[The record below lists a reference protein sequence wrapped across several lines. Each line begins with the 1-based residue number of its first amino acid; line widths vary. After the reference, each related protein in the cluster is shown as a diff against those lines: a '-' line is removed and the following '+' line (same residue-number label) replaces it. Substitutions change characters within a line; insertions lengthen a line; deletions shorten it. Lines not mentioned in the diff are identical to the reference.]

1 MKLRCFDSISRDD
14 LLQLEEDN
22 AKASSRTPLQSL
34 LSTDPDRLLA
44 GDNGIIAN
52 PHYTDHTTQLNPITC
67 ALTRDKGIEPRQQ
80 NTQAY
85 WEHSPNATSSTGEPF
100 KVVAEQH
107 ELAGATA
114 AADKNLAMVML
125 AVQHTIGRIDLVRFT
140 DGALFPDPNEH
151 GKALHV
157 GWGMVRGATQRGTP
171 IDGMSRYT
179 GNALSRLATIGRAE
193 LTAVV
198 HAMLD
203 LQTYSNYRLEQTQDG
218 TANMII
224 CMDSDSCAQEMEST
238 LRAGD
243 HESLTKC
250 DDAQLIETIDNLRA
264 DLHHRGCKMILVK
277 VPGHA
282 REEFGIEANTQQAY
296 ADATAKAA
304 AHLTTH
310 VDPPLTVKRGPH
322 ILAAQEDPNHTGT
335 DPNTGFSTIGTG
347 TRTSKWVARGVQS
360 TLTLKAIRR
369 DDATHDATTGRSAID
384 RIITGAD
391 PKLAPAPSSQPKA
404 LPLHPTAR
412 HPACT
417 AQTHSPTPPP
427 PPCASTYPPTHACG
441 AS

>member
-1 MKLRCFDSISRDD
+1 
-14 LLQLEEDN
+14 
-22 AKASSRTPLQSL
+22 
-34 LSTDPDRLLA
+34 
-44 GDNGIIAN
+44 
-52 PHYTDHTTQLNPITC
+52 
-67 ALTRDKGIEPRQQ
+67 
-80 NTQAY
+80 
-85 WEHSPNATSSTGEPF
+85 
-100 KVVAEQH
+100 
-107 ELAGATA
+107 
-114 AADKNLAMVML
+114 
-125 AVQHTIGRIDLVRFT
+125 
-140 DGALFPDPNEH
+140 
-151 GKALHV
+151 
-157 GWGMVRGATQRGTP
+157 
-171 IDGMSRYT
+171 
-179 GNALSRLATIGRAE
+179 
-193 LTAVV
+193 
-198 HAMLD
+198 
-203 LQTYSNYRLEQTQDG
+203 
-218 TANMII
+218 MII

-360 TLTLKAIRR
+360 TLTLKAIRK

>member
-1 MKLRCFDSISRDD
+1 MHGLR
-14 LLQLEEDN
+14 Q
-22 AKASSRTPLQSL
+22 
-34 LSTDPDRLLA
+34 
-44 GDNGIIAN
+44 
-52 PHYTDHTTQLNPITC
+52 
-67 ALTRDKGIEPRQQ
+67 
-80 NTQAY
+80 
-85 WEHSPNATSSTGEPF
+85 
-100 KVVAEQH
+100 
-107 ELAGATA
+107 
-114 AADKNLAMVML
+114 
-125 AVQHTIGRIDLVRFT
+125 
-140 DGALFPDPNEH
+140 
-151 GKALHV
+151 
-157 GWGMVRGATQRGTP
+157 
-171 IDGMSRYT
+171 
-179 GNALSRLATIGRAE
+179 
-193 LTAVV
+193 
-198 HAMLD
+198 
-203 LQTYSNYRLEQTQDG
+203 
-218 TANMII
+218 
-224 CMDSDSCAQEMEST
+224 

-243 HESLTKC
+243 GEHPPSRRPRESLTKC

-417 AQTHSPTPPP
+417 AQTHSPT
-427 PPCASTYPPTHACG
+427 STPSMRLNLPSDTRVWRELIEDACSGHNVRRPLDDQPGGFAWLGQTMGGGHITFRCHNCPACG
-441 AS
+441 HRADARHILTNECTYFKIPENVRNMLRHSYCATESAKRR

>member
-1 MKLRCFDSISRDD
+1 MHGLR
-14 LLQLEEDN
+14 Q
-22 AKASSRTPLQSL
+22 
-34 LSTDPDRLLA
+34 
-44 GDNGIIAN
+44 
-52 PHYTDHTTQLNPITC
+52 
-67 ALTRDKGIEPRQQ
+67 
-80 NTQAY
+80 
-85 WEHSPNATSSTGEPF
+85 
-100 KVVAEQH
+100 
-107 ELAGATA
+107 
-114 AADKNLAMVML
+114 
-125 AVQHTIGRIDLVRFT
+125 
-140 DGALFPDPNEH
+140 
-151 GKALHV
+151 
-157 GWGMVRGATQRGTP
+157 
-171 IDGMSRYT
+171 
-179 GNALSRLATIGRAE
+179 
-193 LTAVV
+193 
-198 HAMLD
+198 
-203 LQTYSNYRLEQTQDG
+203 
-218 TANMII
+218 
-224 CMDSDSCAQEMEST
+224 

-243 HESLTKC
+243 GEHPPSRRPRESLTKC